1 MSLVICE
8 IDLNLNNC
16 LHGKFNLFYMSQCM
30 HVPFITGVHLLSLHL
45 KHFKKLLWNA
55 FLVNNQMTCIS
66 VVNTF
71 YHRELFFILCILV
84 CHSLIDFAVF
94 YVGFIIFGYIA
105 FLPHVVYSSLMYF
118 HILSCG
124 FLVKRLEVFR
134 KALYKCCLLLLLL
147 LLLLFLLWFN

>member
-1 MSLVICE
+1 MFMNFKILEIHSNKYMPCMSLVICE

-94 YVGFIIFGYIA
+94 YVGFIIFGYIV
-105 FLPHVVYSSLMYF
+105 FLSHVVYFLFIAYVFSYF
-118 HILSCG
+118 IVWFSC
-124 FLVKRLEVFR
+124 
-134 KALYKCCLLLLLL
+134 KAP
-147 LLLLFLLWFN
+147 